1 MRGDNI
7 HSTDFHDGGAIAC
20 CSFCGRYSDD
30 SRSLSADTF
39 PCDCGR
45 SGGWCGSFKTPTE
58 ESKWS
63 DLKPGDPIA
72 LCNEGIEI
80 ANRIGNKTL
89 IRQFDKIKAKVLE
102 TRTNKA
108 PRALQGAT

>member
-1 MRGDNI
+1 MLHQARVRRAKERTKMRGDNI

-63 DLKPGDPIA
+63 DLKPEPTKR
-72 LCNEGIEI
+72 LV
-80 ANRIGNKTL
+80 RYKVQHNKRLSTD
-89 IRQFDKIKAKVLE
+89 RQ
-102 TRTNKA
+102 
-108 PRALQGAT
+108 